1 MNKIEKTT
9 KKANDMT
16 DSTILTIL
24 ESKFWEG
31 VLQQIVSGVSI
42 GLTMALIGYFFWKKQ
57 NLYSKKFEVYINV
70 IGAIEEIYSITF
82 HDLTVKGSSFL
93 DEYLELSEDHLK
105 DLRKNKILFNAFFG
119 NQYNEKIE
127 YFINIKKHLAE
138 VMITIKHNNSSST
151 TVLIKP
157 KDQTQVI
164 LNFHKQMVINKMGE
178 YLKDLKL
185 ANSGLKKYALLKN
198 NN

>member
-1 MNKIEKTT
+1 
-9 KKANDMT
+9 
-16 DSTILTIL
+16 
-24 ESKFWEG
+24 
-31 VLQQIVSGVSI
+31 
-42 GLTMALIGYFFWKKQ
+42 
-57 NLYSKKFEVYINV
+57 YINV
-70 IGAIEEIYSITF
+70 IGAIEEIYRITF

-178 YLKDLKL
+178 YLKDLKF
-185 ANSGLKKYALLKN
+185 ANSGLKIYALPK
-198 NN
+198 